1 MELELKRGGRTA
13 RVETLGGELVSY
25 RDERGLE
32 YIWGGDPAYWP
43 GRNPL
48 LFPIVG
54 MLKEG
59 KIRFDGR
66 EYAMERHGFA
76 RRREFTPAARGEDWV
91 RLELRESAETLALY
105 PYSFR
110 LAVEQRLTDTGF
122 STAVTVADSS
132 FSSFRCSRR
141 PSRLRSRSF
150 SRLSASA
157 WRTCSSISAIW
168 IFSCSFSST
177 SWSYW
182 KA

>member
-54 MLKEG
+54 TLKEG

-66 EYAMERHGFA
+66 EYAMVCAPFLPVSGH
-76 RRREFTPAARGEDWV
+76 
-91 RLELRESAETLALY
+91 
-105 PYSFR
+105 
-110 LAVEQRLTDTGF
+110 
-122 STAVTVADSS
+122 
-132 FSSFRCSRR
+132 
-141 PSRLRSRSF
+141 
-150 SRLSASA
+150 
-157 WRTCSSISAIW
+157 
-168 IFSCSFSST
+168 
-177 SWSYW
+177 
-182 KA
+182 

>member
-66 EYAMERHGFA
+66 SP
-76 RRREFTPAARGEDWV
+76 RRRGGR
-91 RLELRESAETLALY
+91 
-105 PYSFR
+105 
-110 LAVEQRLTDTGF
+110 TGCAW
-122 STAVTVADSS
+122 SCGRAPRPWRCIPIPSGWRWSS
-132 FSSFRCSRR
+132 G
-141 PSRLRSRSF
+141 
-150 SRLSASA
+150 
-157 WRTCSSISAIW
+157 
-168 IFSCSFSST
+168 
-177 SWSYW
+177 
-182 KA
+182 